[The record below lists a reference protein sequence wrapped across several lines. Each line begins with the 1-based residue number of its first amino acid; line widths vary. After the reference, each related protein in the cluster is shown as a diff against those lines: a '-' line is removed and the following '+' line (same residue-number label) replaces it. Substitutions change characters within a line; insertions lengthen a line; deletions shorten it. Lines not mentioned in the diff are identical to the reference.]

1 MFVLAYNYF
10 ASIKI
15 LQEIN
20 NTNMQEPGVQKYII
34 LTLVNKYT
42 VEPRLLLFIRLSFIR
57 ILRTIQ
63 ATNLIRVFS
72 ENVSKHRK
80 IIKKP
85 KYELLTL
92 CKQVFTKRPTGQPV
106 IGPLLCKN
114 IIIISVRQVNKLVGD
129 TYAQEHAISLYRH
142 RNFANSALSFSTAK
156 ARLET

>member
-1 MFVLAYNYF
+1 ME
-10 ASIKI
+10 
-15 LQEIN
+15 Q
-20 NTNMQEPGVQKYII
+20 PGVQKYII

-72 ENVSKHRK
+72 ESKHRK

-92 CKQVFTKRPTGQPV
+92 CK
-106 IGPLLCKN
+106 
-114 IIIISVRQVNKLVGD
+114 
-129 TYAQEHAISLYRH
+129 
-142 RNFANSALSFSTAK
+142 
-156 ARLET
+156 